1 MDHVRFQRL
10 LTLLWQHEAPMPT
23 IIVKSVM
30 LRCGSLL
37 PEPLVGHGRP
47 KVLAAAQVPGGQD
60 LGAGGVK
67 QLVMFTY
74 LGACAVLQHGPLLVV
89 SCYAALAHACSIV
102 SRAQHSSTH
111 PLALESMGLA
121 TLLASTALYRRQT
134 QLHGCCQQ
142 GMTLAWWHE
151 TLRAQAHRVHWL
163 AL

>member
-23 IIVKSVM
+23 SIVQSVM
-30 LRCGSLL
+30 LRCDCLL
-37 PEPLVGHGRP
+37 PELLVGHGRP

-60 LGAGGVK
+60 LGAGGVE

-89 SCYAALAHACSIV
+89 SCYAALAHACCV

-121 TLLASTALYRRQT
+121 TLLASTALYRRQPSCMAAASR
-134 QLHGCCQQ
+134 G
-142 GMTLAWWHE
+142 
-151 TLRAQAHRVHWL
+151 
-163 AL
+163 